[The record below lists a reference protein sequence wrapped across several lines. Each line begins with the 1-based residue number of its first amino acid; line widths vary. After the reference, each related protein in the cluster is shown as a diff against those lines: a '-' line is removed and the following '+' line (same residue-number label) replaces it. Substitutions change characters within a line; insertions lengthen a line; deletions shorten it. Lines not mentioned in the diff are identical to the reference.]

1 MHLVI
6 ASGMSG
12 AGKSQALHTLEDQGY
27 HCIDNLPLELL
38 ENAFETERLLKQKK
52 VAVGIDIRSGKKYLQ
67 KLPEIVAKLKDRFK
81 TDVIY
86 LYAGKSVLIKR
97 YDETRRKH
105 PLTNSK
111 TTLTDAISKEYELIS
126 PIREIADIQIDT
138 STTTIYELASQ
149 IISRVCDRQ
158 QQSLSL
164 MFQSFGFK
172 YGTPRDSDYLFDV
185 RCLPNP
191 YWVPELRGHT
201 GLEKQVIDWLSADK
215 LVNNMEQDL
224 KSFIE
229 KWIPQIIESQRAYL
243 TISIGCTG
251 GHHRSVYLT
260 EKLAKYFQKKY
271 QDSVI
276 IQHRE
281 LDNISHK

>member
-1 MHLVI
+1 MHIII

-12 AGKSQALHTLEDQGY
+12 AGKTQVLHTLEDQGY
-27 HCIDNLPLELL
+27 YCIDNLPLELF
-38 ENAFETERLLKQKK
+38 ENVFETDRLLKHQKIAIG
-52 VAVGIDIRSGKKYLQ
+52 VDIRSGKKYLK
-67 KLPEIVAKLKDRFK
+67 KLPEMVAKLKKRFR

-105 PLTNSK
+105 PLSNSE
-111 TTLTDAISKEYELIS
+111 TTLREAILKEYDLIA

-138 STTTIYELASQ
+138 STTNIYELASK
-149 IISRVCDRQ
+149 ITSRVCNTK

-172 YGTPRDSDYLFDV
+172 HGTPRDSDYLFDV

-191 YWVPELRGHT
+191 YWIPELRTHT
-201 GLEKQVIDWLSADK
+201 GLETEVSDWLSSHDI
-215 LVNNMEQDL
+215 VNEMENDL
-224 KSFIE
+224 KYFIE
-229 KWIPQIIESQRAYL
+229 KWIPRIISSQRAYL

-251 GHHRSVYLT
+251 GHHRSVYLI
-260 EKLAKYFQKKY
+260 EKLARHFETIYK
-271 QDSVI
+271 DAVI
-276 IQHRE
+276 VQHRE
-281 LDNISHK
+281 LE

>member
-6 ASGMSG
+6 ISGMSG
-12 AGKSQALHTLEDQGY
+12 AGKSHALHTLEDQGY
-27 HCIDNLPLELL
+27 FCIDNLPLELL
-38 ENAFETERLLKQKK
+38 DSALKTNRLLERKK
-52 VAVGIDIRSGKKYLQ
+52 IAIGIDARSGQKYLEEFP
-67 KLPEIVAKLKDRFK
+67 KIVTQLKSQFK
-81 TDVIY
+81 TDIVY

-105 PLTNSK
+105 PLSEAD
-111 TTLTDAISKEYELIS
+111 TTLRDTIIKEYELLA
-126 PIREIADIQIDT
+126 PVREIADIQIDT
-138 STTTIYELASQ
+138 SSTDIYELSSQ
-149 IISRVCDRQ
+149 IKNRICGSEN
-158 QQSLSL
+158 QSLSL

-201 GLEKQVIDWLSADK
+201 GLEENVKQWLASQA
-215 LVNNMEQDL
+215 LVNKMESDL
-224 KSFIE
+224 KTYIE
-229 KWIPQIIESQRAYL
+229 TWIPHIISSQRAYL

-260 EKLAKYFQKKY
+260 EKLAAHFSKTYKG
-271 QDSVI
+271 SVI

-281 LDNISHK
+281 L

>member
-27 HCIDNLPLELL
+27 YCIDNLPLELL
-38 ENAFETERLLKQKK
+38 EITLETKRVLKHQKI
-52 VAVGIDIRSGKKYLQ
+52 AIGIDVRSGKKYLQ
-67 KLPEIVAKLKDRFK
+67 KLPKIVSKLKDRFK
-81 TDVIY
+81 TDVLY
-86 LYAGKSVLIKR
+86 LYAGKFVLIKR

-105 PLTNSK
+105 PLSDAK
-111 TTLTDAISKEYELIS
+111 TTLREAILEEYDLIA

-138 STTTIYELASQ
+138 SNTTIYQLANT
-149 IISRVCDRQ
+149 IISRVCGGK

-172 YGTPRDSDYLFDV
+172 HGTPRDSDYLFDV

-191 YWVPELRGHT
+191 YWVPELRSHT
-201 GLEKQVIDWLSADK
+201 GLEKVVSDWLSQQE
-215 LVNNMEQDL
+215 LVVKMENDL
-224 KSFIE
+224 KKFIGD
-229 KWIPQIIESQRAYL
+229 WIPPIIESQRAYI
-243 TISIGCTG
+243 TVSIGCTG

-260 EKLAKYFQKKY
+260 EALANHFRNMNET
-271 QDSVI
+271 SVI
-276 IQHRE
+276 VKHRE
-281 LDNISHK
+281 LE

>member
-27 HCIDNLPLELL
+27 YCIDNLPLELL
-38 ENAFETERLLKQKK
+38 EITLANERVLKNNK
-52 VAVGIDIRSGKKYLQ
+52 VAIGIDVRSGKKYLQ
-67 KLPEIVAKLKDRFK
+67 KLPDIVSKFK
-81 TDVIY
+81 NQFRTDVLY

-105 PLTNSK
+105 PLSNAETP
-111 TTLTDAISKEYELIS
+111 LREAILEEYDLIA
-126 PIREIADIQIDT
+126 PVREIADIQIDT
-138 STTTIYELASQ
+138 SGTTIYELANT
-149 IISRVCDRQ
+149 IISRVCGGQ

-172 YGTPRDSDYLFDV
+172 HGTPRDSDYLFDV

-191 YWVPELRGHT
+191 YWVPELRSHT
-201 GLEKQVIDWLSADK
+201 GLEKNVSEWLSK
-215 LVNNMEQDL
+215 QELVIKMENDL
-224 KSFIE
+224 KKFIGD
-229 KWIPQIIESQRAYL
+229 WIPHIIESQRAYI
-243 TISIGCTG
+243 TVSIGCTG

-260 EKLAKYFQKKY
+260 EALASHFRQTYSN
-271 QDSVI
+271 SVI
-276 IQHRE
+276 VKHRE
-281 LDNISHK
+281 LD

>member
-12 AGKSQALHTLEDQGY
+12 AGKSQALQTLEDQGY
-27 HCIDNLPLELL
+27 YCIDNLPLELF
-38 ENAFETERLLKQKK
+38 ESAFETERLLKQKK
-52 VAVGIDIRSGKKYLQ
+52 IAIGIDIRSGKKYL
-67 KLPEIVAKLKDRFK
+67 KMLPEMVSKLKDRFK

-105 PLTNSK
+105 PITDSN
-111 TTLTDAISKEYELIS
+111 TTLREAILKEYDLIA
-126 PIREIADIQIDT
+126 PVREIADIQIDT
-138 STTTIYELASQ
+138 SNTDIYELASQ
-149 IISRVCDRQ
+149 IKKRVCDSQ

-191 YWVPELRGHT
+191 YWIPELRGHT
-201 GLEKQVIDWLSADK
+201 GLEKEVISWLSSQE
-215 LVNNMEQDL
+215 LVKKMEQDL
-224 KSFIE
+224 TGFIE
-229 KWIPQIIESQRAYL
+229 QWIPHMIASQRAYL

-260 EKLAKYFQKKY
+260 EKLAKYFQKSYKN
-271 QDSVI
+271 SI
-276 IQHRE
+276 IVQHRE
-281 LDNISHK
+281 LSQ